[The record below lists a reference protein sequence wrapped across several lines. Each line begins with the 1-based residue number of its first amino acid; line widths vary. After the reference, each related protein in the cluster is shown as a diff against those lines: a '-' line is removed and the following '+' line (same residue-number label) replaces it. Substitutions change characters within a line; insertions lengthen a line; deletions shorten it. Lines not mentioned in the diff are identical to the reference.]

1 MRGWLGDTGGKS
13 SSETG
18 RWRQIWSTTAMLGR
32 RRSKLGEGRGWIWPV
47 QAALRPAEVGK
58 RQCVVAT
65 ESAQS
70 DRFFF
75 FFFNS
80 AFKCFKF
87 FFFNSISCL
96 DRVISYSNMLNKGN
110 FVI

>member
-1 MRGWLGDTGGKS
+1 MRGWLGDAGGKS

-18 RWRQIWSTTAMLGR
+18 GWRQIWSTTAMLDR

-47 QAALRPAEVGK
+47 QAALRPAEVGE

-75 FFFNS
+75 LIQLLKVLS
-80 AFKCFKF
+80 

-96 DRVISYSNMLNKGN
+96 DRVISYSNMLNKDN